1 MKLIKLPCPIT
12 QVCTRCV
19 MDTSD
24 PEIEFDESGVC
35 IHCKKADI
43 LLLQKPY
50 ALEKKLK
57 EKEFQSLINK
67 IKADGKGKKYDCIIG
82 LSGGV
87 DSTYVAYV
95 LKNAG
100 LNPLA
105 IHLDNGWNSEL
116 SVMNIESICRIL
128 NIELFTKVLNWEEFK
143 DIQYSFLKSST
154 PDLEIPTDHAI
165 FVTLFETAKQFNLKY
180 ILTGVNIS
188 TESIMPKTWSYGH
201 WDWKYI
207 KNIHKQFGKVKI
219 KDYPHISFAK
229 LLYYLKVKRIKWV
242 NILNYLEYNKVDAKN
257 VIQEKLNWR
266 DYGGKHHESLYTKFY
281 QTFILPNKFG
291 IDKRKAHL
299 SSLICSNQMTREEA
313 LLELNMPINSINE
326 LNAEKDYL
334 EKKFNISSAEFDL
347 IMNTTP
353 KTFYEYPNSSE
364 LINKIQSIRRKY
376 KND

>member
-1 MKLIKLPCPIT
+1 
-12 QVCTRCV
+12 